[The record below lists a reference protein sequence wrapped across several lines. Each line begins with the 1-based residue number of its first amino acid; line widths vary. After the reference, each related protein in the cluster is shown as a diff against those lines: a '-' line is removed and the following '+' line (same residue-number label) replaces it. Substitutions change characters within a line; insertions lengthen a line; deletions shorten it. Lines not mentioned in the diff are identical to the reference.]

1 LLHLPT
7 GFADQRAGKIDK
19 MSNYPDANGT
29 GIVKTAQTGR
39 FQAKKKRPPCTKHS
53 GRGGQID
60 TNVDLS
66 QGLLHCKQACSERVN
81 VIVFDQFFD
90 TGIEF
95 LDNSLDLSFLLSDY
109 VSIATCHLSIDFLD
123 LIK

>member
-1 LLHLPT
+1 MLHLPT

-39 FQAKKKRPPCTKHS
+39 FQAKKKRPPCTRHS
-53 GRGGQID
+53 GRGGQTD
-60 TNVDLS
+60 TDVDLS
-66 QGLLHCKQACSERVN
+66 QGLLHCKQACSQRVN
-81 VIVFDQFFD
+81 VIVLDQFLD

-95 LDNSLDLSFLLSDY
+95 LDNSLDFGFLLSDY
-109 VSIATCHLSIDFLD
+109 VRIATSHFGVDFLD
-123 LIK
+123 FVE